1 MVIAAN
7 LLDAN
12 SAKWVTVVDD
22 DIDIRDPY
30 MVEWAI
36 ASRID
41 PATDVIILPDME
53 TTILDPATTLDI
65 QPDKTSLNL
74 RERLTGAKLLLDA
87 TIGKTYPSI
96 SLPTKELMYKALEGW
111 DETGLPPIEVPKRTA
126 MLLDAHPG
134 GEIYFEPFQ

>member
-1 MVIAAN
+1 MERTVDAHHVAGGDQG
-7 LLDAN
+7 LDA
-12 SAKWVTVVDD
+12 VVVG
-22 DIDIRDPY
+22 R
-30 MVEWAI
+30 
-36 ASRID
+36 
-41 PATDVIILPDME
+41 
-53 TTILDPATTLDI
+53 
-65 QPDKTSLNL
+65 
-74 RERLTGAKLLLDA
+74 AKLLLDA